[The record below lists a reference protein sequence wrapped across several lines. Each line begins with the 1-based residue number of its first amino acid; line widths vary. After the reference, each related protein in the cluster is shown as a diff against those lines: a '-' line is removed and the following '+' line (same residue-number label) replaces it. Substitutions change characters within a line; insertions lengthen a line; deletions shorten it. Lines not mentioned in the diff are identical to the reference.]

1 MFKSIDDIDVQ
12 DRIVLVRS
20 DLNIP
25 MRDGRIG
32 DTTRLDRLSPT
43 ILTLTG
49 KGARVVI
56 LSHFGRPKGV
66 VVPAMSLRPVAAALS
81 GAIGGRPVAF
91 AEDCIGATAQSAVAA
106 MAPGGVLVL
115 ENLRFHPGEEANDPG
130 FAAKLAA
137 LGDIYVNDAF
147 STAHRAHASIDALAR
162 LLPAYAGRNMAAEL
176 KALSAALDHPARP
189 LAAIIGGA
197 KVSSKLDVLGHLI
210 EQVDCLIIGG
220 GMANTFLYAQGTDVA
235 KSLCEKDLAD
245 AARGI
250 LARAKDRG
258 CAVLLPSDAVVAG
271 ALEVGVATQTVPIGA
286 VPEYSMVLDFGPD
299 SIAVIEARLADCKT
313 LVWNGPLGA
322 FEVPPFD
329 RATTAVAR
337 AAARLTASSTLI
349 TVAGGGD
356 TVAALAQAG
365 AVDDFSYVSTAGGAF
380 LEWLEGRI
388 LPGVAALENE
398 RQASLVTA
406 AARAA
411 ATTAAKTQQ

>member
-12 DRIVLVRS
+12 DRIVLVRG

-43 ILTLTG
+43 ILALIR
-49 KGARVVI
+49 KGTRVVV

-81 GAIGGRPVAF
+81 GAIGGQPVAF
-91 AEDCIGATAQSAVAA
+91 ANDCIGAAAQSAVAA
-106 MAPGGVLVL
+106 MAPGEVLVL
-115 ENLRFHPGEEANDPG
+115 ENLRFHAGEEANDPG
-130 FAAKLAA
+130 FAAELAA

-147 STAHRAHASIDALAR
+147 SAAHRAHASIDALAR
-162 LLPAYAGRNMAAEL
+162 LLPACAGRNMAAEL
-176 KALSAALDHPARP
+176 KALSAALDQPARP
-189 LAAIIGGA
+189 LAAIVGGA
-197 KVSSKLDVLGHLI
+197 KVSSKFDVLGHLI
-210 EQVDCLIIGG
+210 EQVDVLIIGG
-220 GMANTFLYAQGTDVA
+220 GMANTFMYAHGTDIA
-235 KSLCEKDLAD
+235 DSLCEKDLAD
-245 AARGI
+245 TARSI

-258 CAVLLPSDAVVAG
+258 CAVLLPSDAVVAAG
-271 ALEVGVATQTVPIGA
+271 LKVGVATQTVPIGA
-286 VPEYSMVLDFGPD
+286 VPEHTMVLDFGPD
-299 SIAVIEARLADCKT
+299 SIALIEARLADCKT

-329 RATTAVAR
+329 RATTAVAK
-337 AAARLTASSTLI
+337 AAARLTASGALV

-365 AVDDFSYVSTAGGAF
+365 VVDDFSYVSTAGGAF

-388 LPGVAALENE
+388 LPGVAALEN
-398 RQASLVTA
+398 
-406 AARAA
+406 
-411 ATTAAKTQQ
+411 